1 MRVRVR
7 RFLAVLT
14 IGHHWPGLPKRYRLG
29 HMRCMKILL
38 ATVISLFLGLGIGW
52 YIGHRQAFYY
62 VPETIREAVA
72 GIESSDGEEA
82 ARAVRAIQ
90 AIDSGDAQG
99 AVQLLSHPIAN
110 YYLVNSDVG
119 TNDRRKRM
127 IALIEQ
133 LARTNQIV
141 AARITE
147 FLTNYGDKTQLLS
160 GPTNQMQ
167 RIPR

>member
-1 MRVRVR
+1 MRR
-7 RFLAVLT
+7 
-14 IGHHWPGLPKRYRLG
+14 
-29 HMRCMKILL
+29 MKTLL
-38 ATVISLFLGLGIGW
+38 ATGISLFLGLGIGW

-62 VPETIREAVA
+62 VPETTREAVA
-72 GIESSDGEEA
+72 GIESSDGEKA

-99 AVQLLSHPIAN
+99 AVQLLSHPIAH
-110 YYLVNSDVG
+110 YYLLYSDID

-141 AARITE
+141 AARIAE
-147 FLTNYGDKTQLLS
+147 FSTNYGIKA
-160 GPTNQMQ
+160 
-167 RIPR
+167 R